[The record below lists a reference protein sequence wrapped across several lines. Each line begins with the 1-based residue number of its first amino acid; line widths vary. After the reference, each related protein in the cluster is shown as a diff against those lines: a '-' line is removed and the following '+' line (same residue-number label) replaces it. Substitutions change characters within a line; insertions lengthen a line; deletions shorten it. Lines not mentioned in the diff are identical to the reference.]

1 MFNNAGAAGAGAGS
15 SHTARAWARWQ
26 MPKMQDELV
35 AEPVSEPPPMSG
47 NLEET
52 LSSSREEARRAGW
65 EQGLSE
71 GRQAARGE
79 LKLQADRFQ
88 HLIEQLAAPLA
99 QSDQAVQ
106 DELVQLAVAIARQ
119 VVQRELSAQPELIRD
134 VVSQALA
141 ALPAGNRQVRVHLHP
156 EDAHLMADHTD
167 THDGGNWKIIED
179 AGLTRGGCVID
190 TGATRIDA
198 RLETRLHDILAR
210 LNSHAPLTAAVA

>member
-1 MFNNAGAAGAGAGS
+1 MSSN

-35 AEPVSEPPPMSG
+35 PEPLPVPPAMPG
-47 NLEET
+47 DPEET
-52 LSSSREEARRAGW
+52 LASSREEARRAGW

-79 LKLQADRFQ
+79 LRLQAERFQ
-88 HLIEQLAAPLA
+88 HLIEQLATPLA
-99 QSDQAVQ
+99 QSDQTVQ

-119 VVQRELSAQPELIRD
+119 VVLRELSTQPEQIRD
-134 VVSQALA
+134 VVTQAIA
-141 ALPAGNRQVRVHLHP
+141 ALPAGNRQVRVQLHP
-156 EDAHLMADHTD
+156 EDAHLLVEHLDA
-167 THDGGNWKIIED
+167 HDGGSWKIIED
-179 AGLTRGGCVID
+179 ASLTRGGCVVD

-198 RLETRLHDILAR
+198 RLETRLQDILGR

>member
-1 MFNNAGAAGAGAGS
+1 MSSN

-26 MPKMQDELV
+26 MPSMQDE
-35 AEPVSEPPPMSG
+35 PVPESVPVPPAMTG
-47 NLEET
+47 DARET

-79 LKLQADRFQ
+79 LRLQADRFQ
-88 HLIEQLAAPLA
+88 HLIEQLAEPLA

-119 VVQRELSAQPELIRD
+119 VVQRELTTQPEQIRD
-134 VVSQALA
+134 VVTQALA

-156 EDAHLMADHTD
+156 EDAHLLVEHLDA
-167 THDGGNWKIIED
+167 HDGVSWKIIED
-179 AGLTRGGCVID
+179 ASLTRGGCVVD

-198 RLETRLHDILAR
+198 RLETRLQDILAR
-210 LNSHAPLTAAVA
+210 LHSHAPLTAAVA